1 MEQGGANHARGLPA
15 TREEVAFELLL
26 AGWVVPAGYAIQRTG
41 VWLSVM
47 EPHRAAARIQ
57 QGWKLHVAARPEYL
71 KATVDRVMPVLLEA
85 RCDFKVIAGA
95 DLLREFNSGFHGTA
109 AVGKAVTVY
118 PNQDKVLE
126 LAHKLAD
133 AVAGMEAPQ
142 INSDR
147 RLRPDAPVYYRFG
160 PFSPRLAM
168 NDRGNL
174 DILLEA
180 PDGRMTSGLA
190 GDSYAPPEWVDDP
203 FGGGTRGAR
212 LPRLNGA
219 MVIGDHYRIAG
230 AIARTYRG
238 TSYRAVDVRSGRRVI
253 VKEARAFV
261 NETSDGDAR
270 TYLRHERRVLQHLGE
285 ISGVPRVVDHFA
297 YGDDEFLVTTDLG
310 SANLGDDIVE
320 SGLFSWDPNGPRNVL
335 DLARAILR
343 ILDEV
348 HLRGVIY
355 RDLSP
360 KNTIT
365 LDGGGW
371 GLVDFELSRLAGVQR
386 YGWTPAYSR
395 PAQRRNEPGEVGD
408 DYYSLG
414 MTLFHGVTGLEPVI
428 IDPDPE
434 INLARSLSC
443 LATICGREAPI
454 FAIIRDLLDPHVTV
468 QTNAARKLRETT
480 ALGNSPRP
488 TTTMRGTPP
497 LERIIQHTLDAVLR
511 QADTILTSAI
521 TNRELPPPVTAY
533 SGTAGIIMELAQHP
547 TGLAL
552 ATELA
557 RLTAGIVQ
565 SIHTAPALMYG
576 RIGIGLALK
585 AVANVACDAR
595 IHTAAATM
603 MPDDG
608 DVANEQRAD
617 VMHGLAGLG
626 IGYLA
631 FAAMASGTGRYLRH
645 ADLCARRLLD
655 GEVMIDEQL
664 RALPVGNADH
674 GISIADGFAH
684 GRAGIAYFLLAH
696 AAQSGDERSRRQART
711 LVDALADLVPVLVS
725 RTETLLA
732 RPMAASWCQGLA
744 GIGATLVRAARF
756 FDDEA
761 VLNAAKSAA
770 AACLTFAPRVLL
782 VTQCC
787 GLAGVGEFLLD
798 LAVAADD
805 VRYHR
810 DAIDILNLMLIRSGG
825 SRNAPCFPDNT
836 MAGSSPAWATGLSGV
851 LSFLRRLA
859 DPRSARLWTTD
870 TVASKL
876 KLTV

>member
-1 MEQGGANHARGLPA
+1 VEQGGANHASGLPA
-15 TREEVAFELLL
+15 TREEVASELLL
-26 AGWVVPAGYAIQRTG
+26 ADCVLPAGYAIQRTG

-47 EPHRAAARIQ
+47 GPHRAGARLQ
-57 QGWKLHVAARPEYL
+57 QGWKLHIAARPEYL
-71 KATVDRVMPVLLEA
+71 KVTVDRVMPVLLEA
-85 RCDFKVIAGA
+85 RCDFKIIANA
-95 DLLREFNSGFHGTA
+95 DLLREFNSGFHGTG

-118 PNQDKVLE
+118 PNQGKVVE

-147 RLRPDAPVYYRFG
+147 RVRPGAPVYYRFG
-160 PFSPRLAM
+160 PFSPRLAI
-168 NDRGNL
+168 NDRGHL
-174 DILLEA
+174 DIMLEA

-190 GDSYAPPEWVDDP
+190 GDSFAPPEWVDDP
-203 FGGGTRGAR
+203 FGGGARGAR

-219 MVIGDHYRIAG
+219 MVIGDYYRIAG
-230 AIARTYRG
+230 AIARNFRG
-238 TSYRAVDVRSGRRVI
+238 TSYRAVDVRSGLRVI

-270 TYLRHERRVLQHLGE
+270 TYLRHERRVLQHLGG

-297 YGDDEFLVTTDLG
+297 YGDGEFLVTTDLG

-320 SGLFSWDPNGPRNVL
+320 FGLFSPEPNGPRNAL

-360 KNTIT
+360 KNTIP
-365 LDGGGW
+365 LAGGGW
-371 GLVDFELSRLAGVQR
+371 GLVDFELGRLAGVQR

-414 MTLFHGVTGLEPVI
+414 MTLFHAVTGLEPVV
-428 IDPDPE
+428 IDPDPK

-443 LATICGREAPI
+443 LASICGREAPI
-454 FAIIRDLLDPHVTV
+454 FAIIRDLLDPHVSV
-468 QTNAARKLRETT
+468 QTDAVRKLWETT
-480 ALGNSPRP
+480 APRNSPRP
-488 TTTMRGTPP
+488 ATMRRAPP
-497 LERIIQHTLDAVLR
+497 LEKILQHTLDAVLR
-511 QADTILTSAI
+511 QADTILTSVT
-521 TNRELPPPVTAY
+521 TNRDLPPPVTAY

-547 TGLAL
+547 AGLAV

-557 RLTAGIVQ
+557 RLTAGIAE

-576 RIGIGLALK
+576 RTGIGLALE

-595 IHTAAATM
+595 LHTAAALM
-603 MPDDG
+603 MPGDG

-631 FAAMASGTGRYLRH
+631 FAAMASGTGRSLAH
-645 ADLCARRLLD
+645 ADLCAKRILD
-655 GEVMIDEQL
+655 SEAMIREQL
-664 RALPVGNADH
+664 GALPVGNAGH

-696 AAQSGDERSRRQART
+696 AAQSGDEASGRQART
-711 LVDALADLVPVLVS
+711 LVAALAALVPDLVS
-725 RTETLLA
+725 RTETSLA
-732 RPMAASWCQGLA
+732 RPMAVSWCQGLA

-756 FDDEA
+756 FNDESL
-761 VLNAAKSAA
+761 LNATKSAA
-770 AACLTFAPRVLL
+770 AACVAFAPRVLL
-782 VTQCC
+782 ATQCC
-787 GLAGVGEFLLD
+787 GLAGIGEFLLD
-798 LAVAADD
+798 LAVAADNI
-805 VRYHR
+805 RYHR
-810 DAIDILNLMLIRSGG
+810 DAMEILNLMLMRSGG
-825 SRNAPCFPDNT
+825 SRSAPSFPDNT
-836 MAGSSPAWATGLSGV
+836 MAASSPAWATGMSGV

-859 DPRSARLWTTD
+859 DPSNARLWMAD
-870 TVASKL
+870 SVASKWCP
-876 KLTV
+876 

>member
-1 MEQGGANHARGLPA
+1 MALITRVDSQQ
-15 TREEVAFELLL
+15 REEVTSESILSAF
-26 AGWVVPAGYAIQRTG
+26 VFPAGYAIQRTG

-47 EPHRAAARIQ
+47 GPERAATRIR
-57 QGWKLHVAARPEYL
+57 QGWKLHIAARPEYL
-71 KATVDRVMPVLLEA
+71 KATLDRLIPVLLEA
-85 RCDFKVIAGA
+85 RCDFKIIANA
-95 DLLREFNSGFHGTA
+95 DLLREFNSGFRGAA

-118 PNQDKVLE
+118 PNQDKVVE

-160 PFSPRLAM
+160 PFSPRLAV
-168 NDRGNL
+168 NDTGYL
-174 DILLEA
+174 DIMLEA
-180 PDGRMTSGLA
+180 PDGGMTSGVA
-190 GDSYAPPEWVDDP
+190 GDSYAQPEWVNDP
-203 FGGGTRGAR
+203 FGGGARGER
-212 LPRLNGA
+212 LLRLDGA
-219 MVIGDHYRIAG
+219 MVIGDHYRIAR

-238 TSYRAVDVRSGRRVI
+238 ASYRAVDVRSGLRVI

-270 TYLRHERRVLQHLGE
+270 TYLRHERRVLQHLGG
-285 ISGVPRVVDHFA
+285 ISGIPRVVDHFA

-310 SANLGDDIVE
+310 STNLGDEIVE
-320 SGLFSWDPNGPRNVL
+320 FGLFSWEPDGRRNVL

-348 HLRGVIY
+348 HVRGVIY

-360 KNTIT
+360 KNTIAQA
-365 LDGGGW
+365 GGAW

-395 PAQRRNEPGEVGD
+395 PAQRRDEPGEVGD

-414 MTLFHGVTGLEPVI
+414 MTLFHAVTGLEPVI
-428 IDPDPE
+428 IDPDPK
-434 INLARSLSC
+434 INLARTLSC
-443 LATICGREAPI
+443 LATICGREALI
-454 FAIIRDLLDPHVTV
+454 FAIIRDLLDPHVSV
-468 QTNAARKLRETT
+468 QTNGVRKLRETT
-480 ALGNSPRP
+480 GMENSPRAR
-488 TTTMRGTPP
+488 TIRGTVP
-497 LERIIQHTLDAVLR
+497 LELILKHTLEVVLR
-511 QADTILTSAI
+511 QADDILRNAT

-547 TGLAL
+547 TGLAM

-557 RLTAGIVQ
+557 RLTAGIVE
-565 SIHTAPALMYG
+565 SIPTAPALMYG
-576 RIGIGLALK
+576 RTGIGVALN
-585 AVANVACDAR
+585 AVANVVCDAR
-595 IHTAAATM
+595 LHMAAAAM
-603 MPDDG
+603 MSVDG
-608 DVANEQRAD
+608 DVANEPRAD
-617 VMHGLAGLG
+617 VMRGLAGLG

-631 FAAMASGTGRYLRH
+631 FAAASDTDRHQCYLTR
-645 ADLCARRLLD
+645 ADLCAKRLLD
-655 GEVMIDEQL
+655 DEAMIGEELQ
-664 RALPVGNADH
+664 ALPVGNAGH

-696 AAQSGDERSRRQART
+696 TAHTGDERSRRQART
-711 LVDALADLVPVLVS
+711 LVDGLVDLVPELVS
-725 RTETLLA
+725 RTETPLA
-732 RPMAASWCQGLA
+732 RPMAISWCQGLA

-756 FDDEA
+756 FNDEHI
-761 VLNAAKSAA
+761 LKAAKSAA
-770 AACLTFAPRVLL
+770 AACLLFAPRVLL

-810 DAIDILNLMLIRSGG
+810 DAIDILNLMLMRSGG
-825 SRNAPCFPDNT
+825 SRSAPSFPDNT
-836 MAGSSPAWATGLSGV
+836 MAASSPAWAIGSSGI

-859 DPRSARLWTTD
+859 DPSRDRLWMADSVATTWKS
-870 TVASKL
+870 AE
-876 KLTV
+876 